1 MRTVK
6 RKAMP
11 LNLKKQE
18 SLTDL
23 CHAYAKEKQYWLDK
37 LKGWKCQSLLG
48 KPRVIRDEF
57 VGEKYVSPYGLQA
70 RHWKLALQDAVEV
83 WDKYWQ
89 AIFVC
94 LKPKIYQKYT
104 DEVERRYAYW
114 LLKCYPQ
121 FAELMQGNEP
131 EPSFEIEPSV
141 RHQISGYIRRTLKKL
156 KGKPPKVKKIKTV
169 KFDANCYEVFEHK
182 GRQYIKL
189 MTLER
194 GKRVVIPLL
203 GMANIKG
210 NLSLVFHN
218 GLHVHIAQDLQPHIQ
233 STDTI
238 EAIDFGYTE
247 VMTDTQGETYG
258 KELGEILTTST
269 NERHE
274 KMQRRHKIH
283 ALEKKYRQTKPVKAR
298 NVRKYNLGR
307 KKLDNKATRVRQT
320 IEREINTAINEL
332 VEKRAPSILV
342 TENLRHSFTYNK
354 TKNMNRKFSSWV
366 RGRIQDRIVF
376 KALAKGFRHEQVNP
390 AYGSQSCPSC
400 EFVDHRNRNGDS
412 FKCLFCGHED
422 ISDRIAALNYARRY
436 GDREIGLHM
445 SCNQVNTILL
455 NRFHRR
461 LEGEQSLTVPG
472 KTLETVFQAHPQ
484 PVRDINITAGREKL
498 SFTGRSIRERNKN
511 THV

>member
-1 MRTVK
+1 MSMRTVK

-57 VGEKYVSPYGLQA
+57 VGKKYVSPYGLQA

-131 EPSFEIEPSV
+131 EPS
-141 RHQISGYIRRTLKKL
+141 
-156 KGKPPKVKKIKTV
+156 
-169 KFDANCYEVFEHK
+169 
-182 GRQYIKL
+182 
-189 MTLER
+189 
-194 GKRVVIPLL
+194 
-203 GMANIKG
+203 
-210 NLSLVFHN
+210 
-218 GLHVHIAQDLQPHIQ
+218 
-233 STDTI
+233 I

-269 NERHE
+269 NEHHE

-307 KKLDNKATRVRQT
+307 KKLDNKTTRVRQT

-400 EFVDHRNRNGDS
+400 EFVDHRNRNGYS

>member
-1 MRTVK
+1 
-6 RKAMP
+6 
-11 LNLKKQE
+11 
-18 SLTDL
+18 
-23 CHAYAKEKQYWLDK
+23 
-37 LKGWKCQSLLG
+37 
-48 KPRVIRDEF
+48 
-57 VGEKYVSPYGLQA
+57 
-70 RHWKLALQDAVEV
+70 
-83 WDKYWQ
+83 
-89 AIFVC
+89 
-94 LKPKIYQKYT
+94 
-104 DEVERRYAYW
+104 
-114 LLKCYPQ
+114 
-121 FAELMQGNEP
+121 MQGNEP

-283 ALEKKYRQTKPVKAR
+283 AFEKKYRQTKPVKAR

-307 KKLDNKATRVRQT
+307 KKLDNKTTRVRQT

-342 TENLRHSFTYNK
+342 TENLRHSFTN
-354 TKNMNRKFSSWV
+354 N
-366 RGRIQDRIVF
+366 
-376 KALAKGFRHEQVNP
+376 
-390 AYGSQSCPSC
+390 
-400 EFVDHRNRNGDS
+400 
-412 FKCLFCGHED
+412 
-422 ISDRIAALNYARRY
+422 
-436 GDREIGLHM
+436 
-445 SCNQVNTILL
+445 
-455 NRFHRR
+455 
-461 LEGEQSLTVPG
+461 
-472 KTLETVFQAHPQ
+472 
-484 PVRDINITAGREKL
+484 L
-498 SFTGRSIRERNKN
+498 SFGSSPAIQVLFLRFSCFFS
-511 THV
+511 